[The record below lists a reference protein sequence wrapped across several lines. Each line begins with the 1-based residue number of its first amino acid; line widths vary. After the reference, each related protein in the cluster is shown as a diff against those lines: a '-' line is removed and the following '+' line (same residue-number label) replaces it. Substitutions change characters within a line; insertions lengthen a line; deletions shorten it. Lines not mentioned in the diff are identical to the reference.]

1 MVVISLTVYKSNL
14 QKQYEENINFL
25 STSLQE
31 IEPEKDNGKIFEKCQ
46 MTESNMC
53 TLCKVNK
60 QFAAINIQYFES
72 KKEIPAS
79 LSAHVIQLKDKSYLA
94 LTIDKKYFAAQLE
107 KIREILLSVLLIIAV
122 IFTIIMLILNKKIFY
137 PLKCLVSFCHNMTEA
152 KDAIHCPSRSYEIE
166 ELRIAILGLLER
178 NKALYENKSNLFK
191 EIAHEL
197 KSPIAIMQARLSLL
211 MEDNLSKDTLPTY
224 IDETNADIEDIK
236 RLIYELLFL
245 EEIELDMQNTKK
257 SDISMKGICEIMQ
270 NKFQPLL
277 KLNDIQIDADWSQDF
292 SIYSFEHS
300 ILKVMQAIY
309 ENIAVHAQKGSI
321 ITMKVNV
328 DKKSMT
334 ITNLYQENED
344 GHFHSTNI
352 GTKIIQ
358 RLSNKLNFTVETTH
372 NDTNYIT
379 IITFHS

>member
-1 MVVISLTVYKSNL
+1 
-14 QKQYEENINFL
+14 
-25 STSLQE
+25 
-31 IEPEKDNGKIFEKCQ
+31 
-46 MTESNMC
+46 MC

-60 QFAAINIQYFES
+60 QFAAINIQYFET
-72 KKEIPAS
+72 KKEIPAL

-94 LTIDKKYFAAQLE
+94 LSIDKKYFSAQLE

-122 IFTIIMLILNKKIFY
+122 IFTIIMLLLNKKIFY

-152 KDAIHCPSRSYEIE
+152 KDAIHCPSKSYEIE

-191 EIAHEL
+191 EIAHEP
-197 KSPIAIMQARLSLL
+197 KSPIAIMQAHLSLL

-358 RLSNKLNFTVETTH
+358 RLSNKLNFTVETAH
-372 NDTNYIT
+372 NDTEYIT
-379 IITFHS
+379 IITFQS

>member
-1 MVVISLTVYKSNL
+1 MVVISLTIYKSNL
-14 QKQYEENINFL
+14 QDQYKENINFL

-31 IEPEKDNGKIFEKCQ
+31 IEPDKNNGKIFEKCQ
-46 MTESNMC
+46 MTENNMC

-60 QFAAINIQYFES
+60 QFAAINIQYFEN

-94 LTIDKKYFAAQLE
+94 LSIDKEYFSAQLE

-152 KDAIHCPSRSYEIE
+152 KDAIHCPSKSYEIE

-328 DKKSMT
+328 EKKSMT

>member
-46 MTESNMC
+46 MTEKNMC

-60 QFAAINIQYFES
+60 QFAAINIQYFET

-94 LTIDKKYFAAQLE
+94 LSIDKKYFSAQLE

>member
-46 MTESNMC
+46 MTEKNMC

-60 QFAAINIQYFES
+60 QFAAINIQYFET

-94 LTIDKKYFAAQLE
+94 LSIDKKYFSAQLE

-122 IFTIIMLILNKKIFY
+122 IFTIIMLLLNKKIFY

-152 KDAIHCPSRSYEIE
+152 KDAIHCPSKSYEIE

>member
-1 MVVISLTVYKSNL
+1 M
-14 QKQYEENINFL
+14 
-25 STSLQE
+25 
-31 IEPEKDNGKIFEKCQ
+31 
-46 MTESNMC
+46 
-53 TLCKVNK
+53 
-60 QFAAINIQYFES
+60 
-72 KKEIPAS
+72 
-79 LSAHVIQLKDKSYLA
+79 
-94 LTIDKKYFAAQLE
+94 
-107 KIREILLSVLLIIAV
+107 
-122 IFTIIMLILNKKIFY
+122 
-137 PLKCLVSFCHNMTEA
+137 
-152 KDAIHCPSRSYEIE
+152 
-166 ELRIAILGLLER
+166 
-178 NKALYENKSNLFK
+178 FK

-211 MEDNLSKDTLPTY
+211 MEDNLEKDTLPKY
-224 IDETNADIEDIK
+224 IDETNEDIEDIK

-245 EEIELDMQNTKK
+245 EEIELDMQNTLK
-257 SDISMKGICEIMQ
+257 SHISMKGICEIMQ

-277 KLNDIQIDADWSQDF
+277 KLNNIQINADWSQDF

-309 ENIAVHAQKGSI
+309 ENIAVHAKKDSI

-358 RLSNKLNFTVETTH
+358 RLSSKLNFSVETTR
-372 NDTNYIT
+372 NKAKYIT

>member
-46 MTESNMC
+46 MTEKNMC

-60 QFAAINIQYFES
+60 QFAAINIQYFET

-94 LTIDKKYFAAQLE
+94 LSIDKKYFSAQLE

-122 IFTIIMLILNKKIFY
+122 IFTIIMLLLNKKIFY

-197 KSPIAIMQARLSLL
+197 KSPISIMQARLSLL

-277 KLNDIQIDADWSQDF
+277 KLNDIQINADWSQDF